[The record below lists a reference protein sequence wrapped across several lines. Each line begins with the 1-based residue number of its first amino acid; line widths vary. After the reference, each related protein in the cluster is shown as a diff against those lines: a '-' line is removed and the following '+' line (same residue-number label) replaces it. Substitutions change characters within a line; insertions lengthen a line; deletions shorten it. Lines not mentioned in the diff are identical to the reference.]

1 MKTQNALRI
10 VFTGLLGLSSLTAFS
25 QSSSV
30 WARIYNDVDIPQESQ
45 TGGIEANN
53 TSFAQA
59 LTQVGVVHVR
69 QTLSNSKNEAL
80 QNVYAFD
87 CQCDEAALTQ
97 TLRSFPG
104 IIAEIERAP
113 EYHTLYVPNDYQ
125 AAFGNNYAL
134 DLIKAQQAWDLSY
147 SNASFVIGISDENL
161 NVNHEEIAGKVTY
174 YDASNSLAT
183 EHGTAVA
190 ALAAGSTDNGV
201 GNSAIGFNS
210 SIAFYKM
217 DYNELLAATYA
228 GIDVINI
235 SWFSG
240 CTPSSF
246 EQAVIDEVYSN
257 GTFIVAAAGNGTTC
271 GDASSLAYPAAY
283 DRVFS
288 VTSIGDQDNH
298 EEILG
303 DPSSTHQHNARVDLA
318 APGYNV
324 NIPTDATHY
333 GSASGSSLAAP
344 FVTGTVALMLSVN
357 PCLDNQQIEQILK
370 NTSQDIQANNPNY
383 IGVLGAGRLNSF
395 AAVDAALHT
404 QSTLQMTFHVNNGC
418 TEGEGQLS
426 SSPTGGQEP
435 YQVIWSNGATGFTN
449 PGLNSGNYTVTII
462 DAHGCTTSQNMVVN
476 NSTPVIDSSSVQ
488 NVVCH
493 NSNNGAIT
501 VHVSQG
507 NPTYSYVWSNGDSG
521 NTANE
526 LGAGNYQV
534 QVSDINGCTTTANF
548 SITEPEALQVNAVIE
563 ADLGHNEG
571 QIKLNLN
578 GGTPGYTFMW
588 SNGATTQNIGELS
601 AGIYSVTIT
610 DANGCTTEMEFEVL
624 NESTANSSV
633 VTDVSLV
640 IYPNPSDGDV
650 KIKWK
655 GTGAQLIIVN
665 QLGSVVLVKKVL
677 NTQLHEVLDLEAG
690 IYTVKIIGVNGSTAA
705 RQLVIF

>member
-1 MKTQNALRI
+1 M
-10 VFTGLLGLSSLTAFS
+10 
-25 QSSSV
+25 
-30 WARIYNDVDIPQESQ
+30 
-45 TGGIEANN
+45 
-53 TSFAQA
+53 
-59 LTQVGVVHVR
+59 
-69 QTLSNSKNEAL
+69 
-80 QNVYAFD
+80 
-87 CQCDEAALTQ
+87 
-97 TLRSFPG
+97 
-104 IIAEIERAP
+104 
-113 EYHTLYVPNDYQ
+113 
-125 AAFGNNYAL
+125 
-134 DLIKAQQAWDLSY
+134 
-147 SNASFVIGISDENL
+147 
-161 NVNHEEIAGKVTY
+161 
-174 YDASNSLAT
+174 
-183 EHGTAVA
+183 
-190 ALAAGSTDNGV
+190 
-201 GNSAIGFNS
+201 
-210 SIAFYKM
+210 
-217 DYNELLAATYA
+217 
-228 GIDVINI
+228 
-235 SWFSG
+235 
-240 CTPSSF
+240 
-246 EQAVIDEVYSN
+246 
-257 GTFIVAAAGNGTTC
+257 
-271 GDASSLAYPAAY
+271 
-283 DRVFS
+283 
-288 VTSIGDQDNH
+288 
-298 EEILG
+298 
-303 DPSSTHQHNARVDLA
+303 
-318 APGYNV
+318 
-324 NIPTDATHY
+324 
-333 GSASGSSLAAP
+333 
-344 FVTGTVALMLSVN
+344 
-357 PCLDNQQIEQILK
+357 
-370 NTSQDIQANNPNY
+370 
-383 IGVLGAGRLNSF
+383 
-395 AAVDAALHT
+395 
-404 QSTLQMTFHVNNGC
+404 
-418 TEGEGQLS
+418 
-426 SSPTGGQEP
+426 
-435 YQVIWSNGATGFTN
+435 
-449 PGLNSGNYTVTII
+449 TII

-563 ADLGHNEG
+563 ADLGNNEG